1 MAPESV
7 SVVIPAYNAERFIGE
22 AIESVLAQTHPPF
35 EVVVVDDGS
44 TDATAAVASGFPGVV
59 VQSIPKRGVSFARN
73 VGVAATTGAFI
84 AFLDADDYWRPEKL
98 LLQVE
103 LASRDPAAGI
113 IMSRQTYRF
122 DVSVPLWFRGPSDG
136 ASEPGFQP
144 SNWFIRRETWDLV
157 GGFAED
163 MTHSEDTDWLAR
175 ARDAGVRVAMVDVP
189 LVTHRIHDR
198 NASGMA
204 HEVRLGVLSALR
216 ASVQRKRAGDA

>member
-1 MAPESV
+1 MSESV

-22 AIESVLAQTHPPF
+22 AIESVLAQTHPPL
-35 EVVVVDDGS
+35 EIVVVDDGS
-44 TDATAAVASGFPGVV
+44 TDGTAAVAAAFPRVD
-59 VQSIPKRGVSFARN
+59 VQSISKSGVSFARN

-98 LLQVE
+98 LLQLR
-103 LASRDPAAGI
+103 LASRDPEAGI

-122 DVSVPLWFRGPSDG
+122 DVPVPRWFRGPRDG

-175 ARDAGVRVAMVDVP
+175 ARDAGARVAMVDEP

-204 HEVRLGVLSALR
+204 HEVRLGVLNALR
-216 ASVQRKRAGDA
+216 GSVQRKRAADA